1 MSDDSYYDELGVTPQ
16 ASRDELKAAYQERIS
31 ELEAARD
38 KKGVTD
44 AQLQGNREQ
53 VARVRSAWNVLADPF
68 QRSRYDER
76 VGAASTN
83 GDASGRDGSDDGDG
97 DDAGDDDG
105 VSSERPEVQL
115 TGWRRLMAPAPPKK
129 RAAAAGNGKA
139 PPPSRPLKQPT
150 VPLPPGMRLAD
161 SRSRGMALLF
171 DFAVV
176 LVIYW
181 VVLLVVPGVINS
193 EYKTKVDQINHL
205 NTLHD
210 AQSSIDDANSSLA
223 DANKAI
229 SKAQDSGKSA
239 DLNSAQSDKASAEKD
254 LKSAQ
259 SDFNKAAKDVQK
271 DGVEV
276 KHNADAIQKQADK
289 LGDDI
294 RGAQYGSYLVV
305 LVLAMLYLVPATV
318 ITGRTFGMRSR
329 RIRIVRVDGSPVGW
343 YGAFTRF
350 FLPIIVA
357 LAIPTIGPLLGLGM
371 VLWGY
376 RDANGQGIHDKLA
389 RTIVVANAE

>member
-38 KKGVTD
+38 KKGVSD

-53 VARVRSAWNVLADPF
+53 VARVRAAWNVLADPF
-68 QRSRYDER
+68 QRSRYDEQ
-76 VGAASTN
+76 VDSASTN
-83 GDASGRDGSDDGDG
+83 GDAAGSDVEVV
-97 DDAGDDDG
+97 DDDEDPAG
-105 VSSERPEVQL
+105 ESPEVQL
-115 TGWRRLMAPAPPKK
+115 TGWRRFMAPPPPKK
-129 RAAAAGNGKA
+129 PAAGAGNGK
-139 PPPSRPLKQPT
+139 PPPPQRPVKQPT
-150 VPLPPGMRLAD
+150 IPIPAGMRLAD

-193 EYKTKVDQINHL
+193 EYKTTVDQINHL
-205 NTLHD
+205 NSLHD
-210 AQSSIDDANSSLA
+210 AQSSIDDAQSSIKDA
-223 DANKAI
+223 DKAI
-229 SKAQDSGKSA
+229 SKAQSSDSNA
-239 DLNSAQSDKASAEKD
+239 DLKSAQSDKASAQDD
-254 LKSAQ
+254 LKSANA
-259 SDFNKAAKDVQK
+259 DFKKAAKDVRD
-271 DGVEV
+271 DGVVV

-289 LGDDI
+289 RSDDI

-305 LVLAMLYLVPATV
+305 LVLALLYLVPATV
-318 ITGRTFGMRSR
+318 LTGRTLGMRGR
-329 RIRIVRVDGSPVGW
+329 KIRIVRVDGSPVGW
-343 YGAFTRF
+343 YGAFVRF
-350 FLPIIVA
+350 LIPILLA

-389 RTIVVANAE
+389 RTLVVADAQ

>member
-1 MSDDSYYDELGVTPQ
+1 MSDDSYYDELGVSPQ

-31 ELEAARD
+31 ALEAARD
-38 KKGVTD
+38 KKGVSD

-53 VARVRSAWNVLADPF
+53 VARVRAAWNVLADPF

-76 VGAASTN
+76 IGSASTN
-83 GDASGRDGSDDGDG
+83 GDDSNGNGIDDDVE
-97 DDAGDDDG
+97 DDDG
-105 VSSERPEVQL
+105 AADEPGVQL
-115 TGWRRLMAPAPPKK
+115 TGWRKLMAPAPPKK
-129 RAAAAGNGKA
+129 PAAGAGNGK
-139 PPPSRPLKQPT
+139 PPPPRRPLKEPT
-150 VPLPPGMRLAD
+150 IPIPSGMRLAD

-193 EYKTKVDQINHL
+193 DYQTKVDQINHL

-210 AQSSIDDANSSLA
+210 AQSDVEDAQSSVKDA
-223 DANKAI
+223 DKAI
-229 SKAQDSGKSA
+229 SSAESSGNNA
-239 DLNSAQSDKASAEKD
+239 DLESAQSDKASAEKD

-259 SDFNKAAKDVQK
+259 SDFKDAAKDVQK
-271 DGVEV
+271 DGVPV

-305 LVLAMLYLVPATV
+305 LVLAMLYLVPVTV
-318 ITGRTFGMRSR
+318 ITGRTLGMRGR

-343 YGAFTRF
+343 YGAFMRF
-350 FLPIIVA
+350 FIPVVVA

-376 RDANGQGIHDKLA
+376 RDANGQGVHDKLA

>member
-1 MSDDSYYDELGVTPQ
+1 MTDDTYYDELGVTPQ

-38 KKGVTD
+38 KKGVSA

-53 VARVRSAWNVLADPF
+53 VARVRAAWNVLADPF

-76 VGAASTN
+76 IDLASTN
-83 GDASGRDGSDDGDG
+83 GDVSNGDG
-97 DDAGDDDG
+97 TDDDDDLDDDG
-105 VSSERPEVQL
+105 AAGEGEVQL
-115 TGWRRLMAPAPPKK
+115 TGWRKLMAPAPPKK
-129 RAAAAGNGKA
+129 PAARAGNGK
-139 PPPSRPLKQPT
+139 PPPPGRPVKEPT
-150 VPLPPGMRLAD
+150 IPIPAGMRLAD

-193 EYKTKVDQINHL
+193 DYKSKVDSINHL
-205 NTLHD
+205 NSLHD
-210 AQSSIDDANSSLA
+210 AQSDIDDAQSSINDA
-223 DANKAI
+223 DKAI
-229 SKAQDSGKSA
+229 SKAENSGNNG
-239 DLNSAQSDKASAEKD
+239 DLKSAQSDKDSAQKD

-259 SDFNKAAKDVQK
+259 SDFNDAAKDVQK
-271 DGVEV
+271 DGLPV

-318 ITGRTFGMRSR
+318 LTGRTLGMRGR
-329 RIRIVRVDGSPVGW
+329 KLRIVRVDGSPVGW
-343 YGAFTRF
+343 YGAFVRF
-350 FLPIIVA
+350 FLPVIVA

-389 RTIVVANAE
+389 RTLVVTDAQ

>member
-1 MSDDSYYDELGVTPQ
+1 MSDDSSYYDELGVSPQ

-38 KKGVTD
+38 RKGVSD

-53 VARVRSAWNVLADPF
+53 VARVRAAWNVLADPF

-76 VGAASTN
+76 LGSASTN
-83 GDASGRDGSDDGDG
+83 GEGGDDGI
-97 DDAGDDDG
+97 DDDG
-105 VSSERPEVQL
+105 YDDDAPSEAPEVQL
-115 TGWRRLMAPAPPKK
+115 TGWRKLMAPAPPK
-129 RAAAAGNGKA
+129 RPATGAGNGK
-139 PPPSRPLKQPT
+139 PPPPRRPVKEPT
-150 VPLPPGMRLAD
+150 IPIPSGMRLAD

-181 VVLLVVPGVINS
+181 VVLLVVPGLINS
-193 EYKTKVDQINHL
+193 DYQSKVDSINHL
-205 NTLHD
+205 NSLHDAQNDIDD
-210 AQSSIDDANSSLA
+210 AQSSIN

-229 SKAQDSGKSA
+229 AKAEDSGNNG
-239 DLNSAQSDKASAEKD
+239 DLESAQSDKADAQKD

-259 SDFNKAAKDVQK
+259 SDFNDAEKDVQK
-271 DGVEV
+271 DGVPV
-276 KHNADAIQKQADK
+276 KHDADAIQKQIDK
-289 LGDDI
+289 FGDDI

-318 ITGRTFGMRSR
+318 ITGRTLGMRGR
-329 RIRIVRVDGSPVGW
+329 RLRIVRVDGSPVGW
-343 YGAFTRF
+343 YGAFVRF
-350 FLPIIVA
+350 FIPILLA
-357 LAIPTIGPLLGLGM
+357 LLIPTIGPLLGLGM

-389 RTIVVANAE
+389 RTLVVTDA

>member
-1 MSDDSYYDELGVTPQ
+1 MTDESYYDELGVTPQ
-16 ASRDELKAAYQERIS
+16 ASRDELKAAYQERIA

-38 KKGVTD
+38 KKGVSD

-53 VARVRSAWNVLADPF
+53 VARVRAAWNVLADPF

-76 VGAASTN
+76 IGSASTN
-83 GDASGRDGSDDGDG
+83 GDNSNGDG
-97 DDAGDDDG
+97 AADDDVEDDDG
-105 VSSERPEVQL
+105 AAGEPGVQL
-115 TGWRRLMAPAPPKK
+115 TGWRKLMAPAPPKK
-129 RAAAAGNGKA
+129 PATRAGNGK
-139 PPPSRPLKQPT
+139 PPPPQRRVKEPT
-150 VPLPPGMRLAD
+150 IPIPPGMRLAD

-205 NTLHD
+205 NKLHD
-210 AQSSIDDANSSLA
+210 SQTSIDDAQSKVTSA
-223 DANKAI
+223 DKAI
-229 SKAQDSGKSA
+229 SAAESSGKSA
-239 DLNSAQSDKASAEKD
+239 DLKSAQSDKASAEKD

-259 SDFNKAAKDVQK
+259 SDFDKAAKDVQK
-271 DGVEV
+271 DGLPV
-276 KHNADAIQKQADK
+276 KHNANAIQKQADK
-289 LGDDI
+289 LSNDI

-305 LVLAMLYLVPATV
+305 LVLALLYLVPATV
-318 ITGRTFGMRSR
+318 ITGRTLGMRGR
-329 RIRIVRVDGSPVGW
+329 GLRIVRVDGSPVGW
-343 YGAFTRF
+343 YGAFVRF
-350 FLPIIVA
+350 FLPIVVA
-357 LAIPTIGPLLGLGM
+357 LAIPTIGPLVGLGM

-389 RTIVVANAE
+389 RTIVVANAS

>member
-38 KKGVTD
+38 KKGVSD

-53 VARVRSAWNVLADPF
+53 VARVRAAWNVLADPF

-76 VGAASTN
+76 IDSASTN
-83 GDASGRDGSDDGDG
+83 GDASNGDG
-97 DDAGDDDG
+97 IDDDVEDDDG
-105 VSSERPEVQL
+105 AAGEPGVQL
-115 TGWRRLMAPAPPKK
+115 TGWRKLMAPAPPKK
-129 RAAAAGNGKA
+129 PAARAGNGK
-139 PPPSRPLKQPT
+139 PPPPQRPVKEPT
-150 VPLPPGMRLAD
+150 IPIPPGMRLAD

-229 SKAQDSGKSA
+229 SKAQDSGKSG
-239 DLNSAQSDKASAEKD
+239 DLKSAQSDKASAEKD

-271 DGVEV
+271 DGVAV

-289 LGDDI
+289 LGNDI

-305 LVLAMLYLVPATV
+305 LVLALLYLVPATV
-318 ITGRTFGMRSR
+318 ITGRTLGMRSR

-343 YGAFTRF
+343 YGAFVRF

>member
-1 MSDDSYYDELGVTPQ
+1 MSDDSYYDELGVTPD
-16 ASRDELKAAYQERIS
+16 ASRDELKAAYQERVS
-31 ELEAARD
+31 ELEAARE

-76 VGAASTN
+76 IGAASTN
-83 GDASGRDGSDDGDG
+83 GDASGRDGSDVEVV
-97 DDAGDDDG
+97 DDG
-105 VSSERPEVQL
+105 EPGEPDVQL

-129 RAAAAGNGKA
+129 PAASAGNGK
-139 PPPSRPLKQPT
+139 PPPPQRRLKEPT
-150 VPLPPGMRLAD
+150 IPIPSGMRLAD
-161 SRSRGMALLF
+161 PRSRGMALLF

-193 EYKTKVDQINHL
+193 DYQTKVDQINHL

-210 AQSSIDDANSSLA
+210 ARSSIQNAQSSVNDANT
-223 DANKAI
+223 AI
-229 SKAQDSGKSA
+229 AKAQSSGNSG
-239 DLNSAQSDKASAEKD
+239 DLKSAQSDKASAQKD

-259 SDFNKAAKDVQK
+259 ADFDKAAKDVHK
-271 DGVEV
+271 DGLSV
-276 KHNADAIQKQADK
+276 KGNADAIQKRADK
-289 LGDDI
+289 LSNDI

-305 LVLAMLYLVPATV
+305 LVLAMLYLVPATT
-318 ITGRTFGMRSR
+318 ITGRTLGMRGR
-329 RIRIVRVDGSPVGW
+329 RIRVVRVDGSPVGW

-350 FLPIIVA
+350 LIPILVA

-376 RDANGQGIHDKLA
+376 RDANGQGVHDKLA
-389 RTIVVANAE
+389 RTLVVANAE